1 MNDKHQASSK
11 NDKEKIETVLV
22 IINDLLT
29 VAKQRAVRDLNYE
42 SDLGLIRKI
51 LKSQKSFRAMVND
64 LLPYCFDSLCG
75 HSG

>member
-1 MNDKHQASSK
+1 MNDKHWLEGK

-22 IINDLLT
+22 IINNLLT

-51 LKSQKSFRAMVND
+51 LKS
-64 LLPYCFDSLCG
+64 
-75 HSG
+75 